1 MKVERAVTEDA
12 MSAAS
17 IVRDW
22 RRTVAAD
29 LLPQLHGH
37 QAKALADLSLAAAL
51 SGSCQAGRLASH
63 VPTAATPASGRR
75 RCERLLTNP
84 RLRPRLAQRQLAR
97 GLLRSWAGQT
107 ILLLLDETP
116 KANDLRALN
125 VRVAYRHRALP
136 LAAACYRPDP
146 LPRPMPQ
153 LVRSLLRQVQG
164 GLPADAR
171 VVLLADRGLA
181 WPLLVDW
188 CQAHGWHYVLR
199 LQGATRVRFPDG
211 SDRAARDLA
220 PRRGRQ
226 WLGEAEVFKKAGW
239 RGANV
244 VATWQRDMTEPWL
257 LLTDERASLRHCRV
271 YGKRMWVE
279 ESHRDEKGAAFHW
292 DKSQVADPMH
302 ALRLLLLI
310 ALAMVLAA
318 SQGSV
323 TLKGGARRELDPHRA
338 RRLSIVQ
345 LGLRW
350 LRYALEHALYDRIKL
365 GRLYLYPS

>member
-1 MKVERAVTEDA
+1 MN
-12 MSAAS
+12 AAT
-17 IVRDW
+17 IIQDW
-22 RRTVAAD
+22 RSTVATQ
-29 LLPQLHGH
+29 LLPPLHGH
-37 QAKALADLSLAAAL
+37 QAKSLADLSWAVAL
-51 SGSCQAGRLASH
+51 GGSCQAGQLASH
-63 VPTAATPASGRR
+63 VPTSAKPASCRR
-75 RCERLLTNP
+75 RCERLLANP
-84 RLRPRLAQRQLAR
+84 RLRPRLAQRQLAQS
-97 GLLRSWAGQT
+97 LLQHWTGQT

-116 KANDLRALN
+116 KANDLRVLN

-136 LAAACYRPDP
+136 LAAVCYRPHQ
-146 LPRPMPQ
+146 LPQPMPQ
-153 LVRSLLRQVQG
+153 LVRSLLRQVLAC
-164 GLPADAR
+164 LPPGAS

-188 CQAHGWHYVLR
+188 CQEHGWHYVLR
-199 LQGATRVRFPDG
+199 LQGDTKVRFPDG
-211 SDRAARDLA
+211 SERSARELA
-220 PRRGRQ
+220 PRPGRR

-244 VATWQRDMTEPWL
+244 VATWERGMKEAWL

-279 ESHRDEKGAAFHW
+279 ESHRDDKSAAFHW
-292 DKSQVADPMH
+292 EQSQVHNPTH
-302 ALRLLLLI
+302 ALRLLLVI

-318 SQGSV
+318 SQGSWA
-323 TLKGGARRELDPHRA
+323 LKGGTRRDLDPHRG

-350 LRYALEHALYDRIKL
+350 LRYALEHALYHRIKL